1 MSSNVRFVDSLKV
14 GAYSDPSGNSGNIDI
29 LNNVDNFVLTATGNS
44 NQVRGNSLF
53 IFDGTNLGI
62 GGASTGAR
70 FEINDDTG
78 SDLLLIK
85 NSSNNGVKVGSD
97 GVLQLLEFTSL
108 PATAPP
114 GGLAYSS
121 NNFYVGL

>member
-1 MSSNVRFVDSLKV
+1 MSSNVRFVYSLKV
-14 GAYSDPSGNSGNIDI
+14 GAYSDPAGSGGNIDI
-29 LNNVDNFVLTATGNS
+29 LNNVNNFVLTATGNS
-44 NQVRGNSLF
+44 NQIKGNSLF

-62 GGASTGAR
+62 GGVSTGAR

-85 NSSNNGVKVGSD
+85 NSSNNGVKIGSD